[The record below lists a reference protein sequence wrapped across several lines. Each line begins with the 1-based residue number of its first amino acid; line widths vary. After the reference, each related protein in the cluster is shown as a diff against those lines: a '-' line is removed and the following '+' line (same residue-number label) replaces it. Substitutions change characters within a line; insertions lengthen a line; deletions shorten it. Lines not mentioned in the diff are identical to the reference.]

1 MAGRKNRDSRRIKED
16 RLDHGECLEMKIPF
30 LYSFRNLFTRRLTTF
45 LTASGMALVVF
56 VFAAVLMLAEGLQ
69 KTLVETGS
77 YDNVVVIR
85 KASGSE
91 VQSGIDR
98 MQASIVETQ
107 PEIATDTDG
116 KPLVAKEL
124 VVLIALPK
132 RGSDKPSNIVIRG
145 IGGKSMA
152 LRPQVKLAE
161 GRMPRPGSSEI
172 IAGSSIAKRFQGG
185 GLGEKLH
192 FAMRD
197 WTVVGVFDAG
207 NSGFNSEIW
216 GDVDQFM
223 QAFRRPAY
231 SSEIFR
237 LREPSEFEKVKSQ
250 IEHDPRLTLE
260 AMRETEYYRKQSEMM
275 AKFLRILGLTL
286 TIIFSLGAIIG
297 AMITMYSAVAG
308 RVSEIGTMRALGFQR
323 RSILSA
329 FLMEAL
335 LLGILGGAAGLFLAS
350 FLQLFTVSTLNFQT
364 FSELAFT
371 FSLTFDIIYKALA
384 FSLVMGFVGGLL
396 PAFRA
401 ARMNIVEALRAT

>member
-1 MAGRKNRDSRRIKED
+1 
-16 RLDHGECLEMKIPF
+16 MKIPF
-30 LYSFRNLFTRRLTTF
+30 TYSLRNLFTRRLTTF

-77 YDNVVVIR
+77 YENVVAIR
-85 KASGSE
+85 KAAGSE
-91 VQSGIDR
+91 VQSGVDR
-98 MQASIVETQ
+98 LQASIIETQ
-107 PEIATDTDG
+107 PEIAIGADG
-116 KPLVAKEL
+116 KRLIAKEL
-124 VVLIALPK
+124 VVLFALPK
-132 RGSDKPSNIVIRG
+132 RGTNKPSNVVIRG
-145 IGGKSMA
+145 IEEHSMN
-152 LRPQVKLAE
+152 LRPQVKLVE

-185 GLGEKLH
+185 GFGETLR

-207 NSGFNSEIW
+207 NTSFNSEIW

-231 SSEIFR
+231 SSVIFR
-237 LREPSEFEKVKSQ
+237 MREPSELEKVKSR
-250 IEHDPRLTLE
+250 IENDPRLTQE
-260 AMRETEYYRKQSEMM
+260 AMREPEYYRKQSEMM

-297 AMITMYSAVAG
+297 AMITMYSAVAT
-308 RVSEIGTMRALGFQR
+308 RVFEIGTMRALGFQR
-323 RSILSA
+323 RSILGA
-329 FLMEAL
+329 FLMESL
-335 LLGILGGAAGLFLAS
+335 ILGFIGGAVGLFFAS

-371 FSLTFDIIYKALA
+371 FSLTFKIIYQALA
-384 FSLVMGFVGGLL
+384 FSLIMGLIGGVL
-396 PAFRA
+396 PAIRA
-401 ARMNIVEALRAT
+401 SRMNIVEALWAS